1 MSRACPNGH
10 PVEDDGARLCPACG
24 SLLVPA
30 EAAAAAQARGGG
42 DEIPRRDPGR
52 ISPQALG
59 ILLAIAAIVV
69 GIVAAIIML
78 NATGPI
84 GGPAL

>member
-10 PVEDDGARLCPACG
+10 PIDDDGARLCPACG
-24 SLLVPA
+24 SFLVPP
-30 EAAAAAQARGGG
+30 EAAAAARARAGG
-42 DEIPRRDPGR
+42 DEVPVRDPGR

-78 NATGPI
+78 NASGPI

>member
-10 PVEDDGARLCPACG
+10 PVDDDDARLCPACG

-30 EAAAAAQARGGG
+30 EAAAAAQARADG
-42 DEIPRRDPGR
+42 DEVPRRDPGR

-59 ILLAIAAIVV
+59 ILLAIAAILV

-78 NATGPI
+78 NASGPI

>member
-10 PVEDDGARLCPACG
+10 PIDDDGARLCPACG
-24 SLLVPA
+24 SLLVPP
-30 EAAAAAQARGGG
+30 EAAAAAGSRAGG
-42 DEIPRRDPGR
+42 EEAPRRDPGR

-78 NATGPI
+78 NASGPI